1 MLEYERLKQNDL
13 FTKIKRN
20 TISEDTLTVFFHNV
34 RSLSKH
40 VNGILSNDG
49 IMDDEITE
57 LTEKQI
63 NLSVSTCKIIETL
76 NFFSVNFNNKENNV
90 FEFRNEFRI

>member
-1 MLEYERLKQNDL
+1 MLEYECLKQNDL

-20 TISEDTLTVFFHNV
+20 TISEDTLTVFFYNV

-40 VNGILSNDG
+40 VNGILGNDR

>member
-40 VNGILSNDG
+40 VNGILGNDR

-57 LTEKQI
+57 WILRTNPMDITPGDFNYGFLK
-63 NLSVSTCKIIETL
+63 VSE
-76 NFFSVNFNNKENNV
+76 NKLLDI
-90 FEFRNEFRI
+90 FIDHI

>member
-1 MLEYERLKQNDL
+1 MLEYECLKQNDL